1 MLLIQEVATI
11 VVVMV
16 VLVVVVCILFCLE
29 CLQRPEECID
39 SEGPAVACS
48 YKLSALCL
56 RN

>member
-29 CLQRPEECID
+29 CLQRPEECND